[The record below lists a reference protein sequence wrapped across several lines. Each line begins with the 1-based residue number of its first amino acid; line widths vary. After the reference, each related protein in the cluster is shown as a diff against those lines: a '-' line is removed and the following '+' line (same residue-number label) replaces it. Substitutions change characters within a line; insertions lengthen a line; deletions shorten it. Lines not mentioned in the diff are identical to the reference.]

1 MKQLLISMFK
11 NVIEPIMKSRK
22 NYEKKT
28 FDKGKKVTFYS
39 LDVTDLEAI
48 ENAYQE
54 LKTASED
61 YPDVTVTLKRGE
73 DDFGKAKASTY
84 KDKDGNVFVNKTTV
98 LELWE
103 NTKEDFNPDML

>member
-1 MKQLLISMFK
+1 MNQLLKSMFEK
-11 NVIEPIMKSRK
+11 VIMPVMVSLK

-39 LDVTDLEAI
+39 LDVTDLDAI

-54 LKTASED
+54 LKKASED

-73 DDFGKAKASTY
+73 EDFGKAKASTY
-84 KDKDGNVFVNKTTV
+84 KDKNGDVCVNQKTV

-103 NTKEDFNPDML
+103 NTKEDFNPDM